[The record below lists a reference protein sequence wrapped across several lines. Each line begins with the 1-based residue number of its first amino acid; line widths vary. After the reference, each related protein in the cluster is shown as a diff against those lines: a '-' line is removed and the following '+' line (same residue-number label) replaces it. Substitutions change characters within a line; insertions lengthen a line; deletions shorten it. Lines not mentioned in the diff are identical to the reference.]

1 MSSTLELQ
9 NTNRNGAATSIA
21 MNTSELIGAAFDPG
35 ASSRKLARA
44 LFVVGFLT
52 LVMDLATSFY
62 RPPGGVVF
70 GRHRLAYYLTL
81 AGIFVAGAA
90 EVSAACWLSRS
101 SSGGGEAEDRRRAAT
116 LARTALCC
124 SLLPL
129 VVVVALGGFAVLVK
143 S

>member
-9 NTNRNGAATSIA
+9 NANRNGAATTSIA
-21 MNTSELIGAAFDPG
+21 MNTSELIVAVLDPG

-44 LFVVGFLT
+44 LFAVGFLT

-81 AGIFVAGAA
+81 AGIFVAGAT
-90 EVSAACWLSRS
+90 EVSAACWLSQ
-101 SSGGGEAEDRRRAAT
+101 SSGEAQDRRRRAT